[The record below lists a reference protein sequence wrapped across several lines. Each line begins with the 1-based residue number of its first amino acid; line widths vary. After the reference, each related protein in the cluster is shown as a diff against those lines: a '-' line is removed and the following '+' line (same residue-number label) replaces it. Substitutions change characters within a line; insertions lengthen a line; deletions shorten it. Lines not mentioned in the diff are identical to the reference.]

1 LKSSVGVLGMDS
13 VDKRGPLKPAPFCRR
28 DVKVE
33 DGHTMG
39 LCAEATRWDA

>member
-1 LKSSVGVLGMDS
+1 MNCVG
-13 VDKRGPLKPAPFCRR
+13 KRGPLKPTPFYKH